1 MSKNFDV
8 REGAGFIVVIRHFQ
22 IGSGGESHMFGV
34 LTYDAYHLA
43 LYLLTALAWGAL
55 GFGYLLRSTD
65 AQALC
70 KCCAMFGL
78 ALAINAVV
86 LVLDIFRVIAH
97 HEVELIL
104 LIVGMLLPAIMFLT
118 LKAAL
123 FASKLNLKKL

>member
-1 MSKNFDV
+1 
-8 REGAGFIVVIRHFQ
+8 
-22 IGSGGESHMFGV
+22 MFGV

-55 GFGYLLRSTD
+55 GFGFLLRGTD
-65 AQALC
+65 AQALY

-86 LVLDIFRVIAH
+86 LVLDIFRVIPH

-104 LIVGMLLPAIMFLT
+104 LIFGMLLPALIFLT
-118 LKAAL
+118 YKAAL
-123 FASKLNLKKL
+123 IVNKINLKNL

>member
-1 MSKNFDV
+1 
-8 REGAGFIVVIRHFQ
+8 
-22 IGSGGESHMFGV
+22 MFGV

-55 GFGYLLRSTD
+55 GFGFLLRSAD
-65 AQALC
+65 AQALY

-86 LVLDIFRVIAH
+86 LVLDIVRVIPH

-104 LIVGMLLPAIMFLT
+104 LVFGMALPSAIFLT
-118 LKAAL
+118 YKAASSL
-123 FASKLNLKKL
+123 SKISLKKL